1 MGGSSIE
8 HHLHPGHH
16 VATRSGI
23 KLLADILK
31 PRLPYRGPQLCHG
44 LPRSTLFNQLH
55 IAMAAIDADIAQLR
69 HDPGPLKRGRHP
81 DGIPYRSGELQESH
95 GLRSGLKKVLWIC
108 RAHCSSFVSPISSK
122 APVAASKRA

>member
-1 MGGSSIE
+1 MQTFEDFPSETLHVAESVRRVDVIDRKRQSIEGMMGGSSIE

-69 HDPGPLKRGRHP
+69 HDPGP
-81 DGIPYRSGELQESH
+81 
-95 GLRSGLKKVLWIC
+95 
-108 RAHCSSFVSPISSK
+108 
-122 APVAASKRA
+122 